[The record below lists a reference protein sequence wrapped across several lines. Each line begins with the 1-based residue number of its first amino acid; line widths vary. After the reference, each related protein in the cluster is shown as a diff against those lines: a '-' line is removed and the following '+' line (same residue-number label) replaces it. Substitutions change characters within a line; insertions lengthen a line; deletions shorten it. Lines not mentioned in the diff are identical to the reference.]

1 MLQLQ
6 RVEAMVIIIGAE
18 EEVQANR
25 RKTLLKWLLT
35 FTITDSRLD
44 NNSKL
49 DNNSNQ
55 DNSSKPKHREA
66 EVEDVVE
73 EMEVP
78 IINSRTRQYRPV
90 AMLVERQTTFTKTA
104 MCSNA
109 GSSVTTAT
117 NRGI

>member
-1 MLQLQ
+1 
-6 RVEAMVIIIGAE
+6 
-18 EEVQANR
+18 
-25 RKTLLKWLLT
+25 LT

-49 DNNSNQ
+49 DNNSNR